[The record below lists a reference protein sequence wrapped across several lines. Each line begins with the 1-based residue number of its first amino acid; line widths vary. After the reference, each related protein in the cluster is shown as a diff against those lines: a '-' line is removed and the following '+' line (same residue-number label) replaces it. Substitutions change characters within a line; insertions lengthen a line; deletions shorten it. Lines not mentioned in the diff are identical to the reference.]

1 MGLCRAADVAV
12 VKAAEEGQGD
22 DAAMIRWLDR
32 ARFGRVL
39 VESEVRARGVVVAEV
54 AAQTLS
60 QVSLVE
66 DDDVV
71 EDLAADAANHA
82 FDEGVLPRRAR
93 RGENLGDAD
102 PFHASPEL
110 VAVDAIAIAEEVAG
124 RRVIGERLDDLLGSP
139 CGGR

>member
-1 MGLCRAADVAV
+1 
-12 VKAAEEGQGD
+12 
-22 DAAMIRWLDR
+22 MIGWLDR
-32 ARFGRVL
+32 AQYGRVL

-54 AAQTLS
+54 AAQMLS

-82 FDEGVLPRRAR
+82 FDGVLPRRAR

-102 PFHASPEL
+102 PFHPSPEL
-110 VAVDAIAIAEEVAG
+110 VAVYAIAIAEEQTEG
-124 RRVIGERLDDLLGSP
+124 RRRDYEEVDRDEV
-139 CGGR
+139 

>member
-1 MGLCRAADVAV
+1 V

-71 EDLAADAANHA
+71 EDLAAD
-82 FDEGVLPRRAR
+82 VTLPLADAQKLVTDLETFWRRKK
-93 RGENLGDAD
+93 GPHL
-102 PFHASPEL
+102 
-110 VAVDAIAIAEEVAG
+110 I
-124 RRVIGERLDDLLGSP
+124 
-139 CGGR
+139 C